1 MHRNGKSIWLS
12 FPLIAALGIAGCGG
26 DGGNDAGNG
35 TPIAPVTIHG
45 VAMAGAIQGKVCAFP
60 VNAAGVIGETAL
72 ACTSSEQ
79 GNGAFYLT
87 IADYI
92 GDVILASSGSYVD
105 EHTAETI
112 YLDEKKALRSA
123 TGWNAGGVTK
133 SVAITPLTD
142 AAVRAAIAAG
152 GATHAN
158 IVNAMRDIALAL
170 HMDTANADAAYD
182 SIAGTLPR
190 LTTDNNSQLGYAA
203 FLDLLSTAQFQYCG
217 NEDGCDVFRY
227 LDHVLGLIRSQSGTE
242 QFRRSLQEAYAI
254 WRPAQVYAPFAC
266 DYSSGDFICVPKTP
280 GSMWADTGETG
291 HYKVHLRFN
300 SQLASGSIDF
310 SNVSKPNTQ
319 DEFCAAAVP
328 LLARQ
333 IVGISNMHACSYDGN
348 HGTVTVSVSYNGKG
362 FIGYIPYT
370 VEYTYTEM

>member
-133 SVAITPLTD
+133 SVAITPLTE

-266 DYSSGDFICVPKTP
+266 DYSSGDFICVPQTPASRTDTGVTGHHNVNVRFNTP
-280 GSMWADTGETG
+280 G
-291 HYKVHLRFN
+291 
-300 SQLASGSIDF
+300 ASPFDI
-310 SNVSKPNTQ
+310 SNVSKPNTL
-319 DEFCAAAVP
+319 DEFCAVAIP
-328 LLARQ
+328 LLVSQ
-333 IVGISNMHACSYDGN
+333 NQVVSTLHACSFDGD
-348 HGTVTVSVSYNGKG
+348 HGTVTVGLWFTSKG
-362 FIGYIPYT
+362 FFGYLHYT
-370 VEYTYTEM
+370 VEYTYTEL